1 MDFYLSIDGARKGPY
16 SIFKIGDLLESGEV
30 TGDTLAWHRDLDAW
44 QPLQEV
50 PALEML
56 RERSKARSDRDS
68 ADRPAPLPAPL
79 PAPHPAPLPLPDAE
93 SAPEPKPESE
103 PINPHADEIGTAPL
117 PAVRPAASLPTLA
130 EDPTRPR
137 PFIRFWARMFDYTA
151 VSVLVFHLSDLAVP
165 QGLPGEQLSEVF
177 NRYMEEMQKP
187 EALIFARTLFLS
199 LIGWQ
204 FLEAVLIHLYGTTP
218 GKALFGIRVKTEDGK
233 AVPIK
238 TSLGRS
244 FYVYVMG
251 VGFYQ
256 FPLILIGMIFSYFR
270 IQSTGNCL
278 WDQHLKIRVENP
290 PLGALR
296 IGLALCAFFALLLL
310 QSVKFS

>member
-1 MDFYLSIDGARKGPY
+1 MDFYLSLDGARKGPY
-16 SIFKIGDLLESGEV
+16 SIFKIGALLESGEV

-44 QPLQEV
+44 QPLHEV

-56 RERSKARSDRDS
+56 RERSKSRTVGEVPG
-68 ADRPAPLPAPL
+68 RPVPPPLP
-79 PAPHPAPLPLPDAE
+79 E
-93 SAPEPKPESE
+93 PET
-103 PINPHADEIGTAPL
+103 INPHADEIGNAPL
-117 PAVRPAASLPTLA
+117 PPVRPAYLPTPP
-130 EDPTRPR
+130 EDPTRAR

-151 VSVLVFHLSDLAVP
+151 VSVLVFQMSDVLVP
-165 QGLPGEQLSEVF
+165 QALPGESLTEVF

-199 LIGWQ
+199 LMGWH
-204 FLEAVLIHLYGTTP
+204 FIEAVLIHLYGTTP
-218 GKALFGIRVKTEDGK
+218 GKALFGIKVKTENGES
-233 AVPIK
+233 VPMK

-256 FPLILIGMIFSYFR
+256 FPFILIGMVFSYFR

>member
-1 MDFYLSIDGARKGPY
+1 MDFYLSIDGAKKGPY
-16 SIFKIGDLLESGEV
+16 SIFKVGELLESGEV
-30 TGDTLAWHRDLDAW
+30 TAETLAWHRDLTEW
-44 QPLQEV
+44 TPLSEV

-56 RERSKARSDRDS
+56 RERSKARNFEENTPRS
-68 ADRPAPLPAPL
+68 APVPPPLPEPEPVNPHAGEIGNAPLPPVQTGPVYL
-79 PAPHPAPLPLPDAE
+79 PAPTADA
-93 SAPEPKPESE
+93 AR
-103 PINPHADEIGTAPL
+103 A
-117 PAVRPAASLPTLA
+117 
-130 EDPTRPR
+130 R

-151 VSVLVFHLSDLAVP
+151 VSVLIFQLSDVAVP
-165 QGLPGEQLSEVF
+165 QALPGESLTEVF
-177 NRYMEEMQKP
+177 SRYMAEMQKP
-187 EALIFARTLFLS
+187 EALIFARTLFFA
-199 LIGWQ
+199 LIGWH
-204 FLEAVLIHLYGTTP
+204 FIEAVLIHLFGTTP
-218 GKALFGIRVKTEDGK
+218 GKAIFGVKVKTEDGDP
-233 AVPIK
+233 VPMK

-296 IGLALCAFFALLLL
+296 IGLAFCAFFALLLL

>member
-1 MDFYLSIDGARKGPY
+1 MDFYLSIDGVRKGPY
-16 SIFKIGDLLESGEV
+16 SIFKVGELLESGEV
-30 TGDTLAWHRDLDAW
+30 TAETLAWHRDLTEWA
-44 QPLQEV
+44 PLSEV

-56 RERSKARSDRDS
+56 RERSKARNPGENTPRTVPVPPPLPEPEPVNPHAGEIGS
-68 ADRPAPLPAPL
+68 APLPPVQAVPAFL
-79 PAPHPAPLPLPDAE
+79 PVPP
-93 SAPEPKPESE
+93 
-103 PINPHADEIGTAPL
+103 ADEAR
-117 PAVRPAASLPTLA
+117 A
-130 EDPTRPR
+130 R

-151 VSVLVFHLSDLAVP
+151 VSVLIFHLSDVEVP
-165 QGLPGEQLSEVF
+165 QPLPGEPFIEVF
-177 NRYMEEMQKP
+177 NRYMAEMQKP
-187 EALIFARTLFLS
+187 EALIFARTLFFA
-199 LIGWQ
+199 LIGWH
-204 FLEAVLIHLYGTTP
+204 FIEAVLIHLFGTTP
-218 GKALFGIRVKTEDGK
+218 GKAIFGVKVKTEEGEP
-233 AVPIK
+233 VPMK
-238 TSLGRS
+238 TALGRS

-296 IGLALCAFFALLLL
+296 IGLAFCAFFALLLL